1 MTARW
6 WVGVAGLGAGG
17 SVVLATLLSL
27 FAESSWLLDL
37 AANFRYQYLW
47 IGVLALGAL
56 SINRVW
62 KAVPVLAV
70 AVLVNLIAVAP
81 YWFGAIA
88 DAAGEDRLEIL
99 HLNTRSANPAKENV
113 VEFVRTSDADLVFL
127 AEVTPRLAGL
137 LEAAK
142 LPFERV
148 AGTPPSTPIGIV
160 ALARPGIAT
169 GRLTN
174 LGVSEVPAVLIQT
187 ELEGEVVE
195 ILGFHTSSPGEQ
207 RRSADRNDQLAAA
220 GALVSERSTPMILV
234 GDFNATPWT
243 PALRR
248 LLDTGL
254 VDAQRGR
261 GVDGSWPAGW
271 GPFQIPIDHVL
282 HTTELTSTAFAFGD
296 SVGSDHES
304 LRVTIARAERGSG

>member
-1 MTARW
+1 M
-6 WVGVAGLGAGG
+6 
-17 SVVLATLLSL
+17 
-27 FAESSWLLDL
+27 
-37 AANFRYQYLW
+37 
-47 IGVLALGAL
+47 
-56 SINRVW
+56 
-62 KAVPVLAV
+62 
-70 AVLVNLIAVAP
+70 
-81 YWFGAIA
+81 
-88 DAAGEDRLEIL
+88 
-99 HLNTRSANPAKENV
+99 

-137 LEAAK
+137 LDEAD
-142 LPFERV
+142 LPFEFV

-160 ALARPGIAT
+160 ALARPGTAT

-174 LGVSEVPAVLIQT
+174 LGVSEVPAVLVQT
-187 ELEGEVVE
+187 ELGGEPIE

-220 GALVSERSTPMILV
+220 GALVAERTTPMILV

-248 LLDTGL
+248 LLNTGL

-282 HTTELTSTAFAFGD
+282 HTPELTSTAFAFGD

-304 LRVTIARAERGSG
+304 LRATIARAGDVTG